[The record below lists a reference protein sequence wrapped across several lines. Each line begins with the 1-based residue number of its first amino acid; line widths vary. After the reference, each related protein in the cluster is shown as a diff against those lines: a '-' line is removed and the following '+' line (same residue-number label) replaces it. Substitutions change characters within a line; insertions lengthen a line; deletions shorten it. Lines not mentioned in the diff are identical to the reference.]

1 MYRGTAW
8 VVKRGIMPST
18 VQGTFA
24 TITVMTTSMLCLTKN
39 DIFLQVQRV
48 MHAA

>member
-1 MYRGTAW
+1 MYTGAAW
-8 VVKRGIMPST
+8 VVKRWVTPSA

-39 DIFLQVQRV
+39 DILLQVQRV